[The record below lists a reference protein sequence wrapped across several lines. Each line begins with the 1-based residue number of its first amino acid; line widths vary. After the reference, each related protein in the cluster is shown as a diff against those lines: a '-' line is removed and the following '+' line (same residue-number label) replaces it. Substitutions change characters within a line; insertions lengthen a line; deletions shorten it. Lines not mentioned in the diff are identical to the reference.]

1 MKDIILYILSGIAG
15 TILICVLL
23 AAILVW
29 PASIATLS
37 GVFAVLLGGAIVLL
51 PGAALVWFLWWIFK
65 KKKNDKNK

>member
-65 KKKNDKNK
+65 KKDKNK